1 MNEGS
6 IKSSGG
12 HIWMIDVRR
21 TVARMDPSYTQVMEL
36 ILGWRIMSLF
46 SVLPSVVSLIRSV
59 HSTSFV

>member
-1 MNEGS
+1 
-6 IKSSGG
+6 
-12 HIWMIDVRR
+12 MIDVRR